1 MKITLLSVTLL
12 AAGLL
17 TGVHAREFDVV
28 TYNVENLFDAD
39 RVAAFTDYDESNAKD
54 SYTPGHLL
62 NKLRGIA
69 SVLKTFNDGKG
80 PDVIAFNEI
89 EMDFTPDSN
98 VPDMNAFLKKYK
110 DTTVEKMLTTGLTD
124 EIRGL
129 PSEALLLKHLADQ
142 GITGYHMAI
151 GADTP
156 DLEALATKGRR
167 ARLKAQKNVLFSR
180 FPINSV
186 KSHSTENARDILEAE
201 LSVDGHPF
209 RIFVNHWKSGAS
221 SNESEKSRRANAQTL
236 RDRLNEIF
244 AEDPSADIL
253 LVGDFNSQYN
263 QSQAYPYMT
272 PTGVNDILGSQGDEA
287 ATAHATNYSLYNLWY
302 ELPPNQRK
310 SDQFKG
316 EWGTLIQQMITP
328 GLYDNNG
335 IQYVDNSFHIV
346 ALDGIN
352 LRTPLKLPRRWS
364 NAGEGSGTSDH
375 LPTVSRFRTMEEGDK
390 KGRIELKNP
399 GKNDGSDKALSVGYE
414 TLKANRLPA
423 FDEKIAKNPVANEG
437 EFFHV
442 KGRIS
447 VQNPLTVKAGGAEF
461 LLWSHDFDFRRELQ
475 KFPVG
480 KEVEFIGELG
490 MHKGKWQLV
499 VQIPSWIIAPKMG
512 S

>member
-1 MKITLLSVTLL
+1 MKHALLPAALF

-17 TGVHAREFDVV
+17 ATAHAREFDVV
-28 TYNVENLFDAD
+28 SYNVENLFDAD
-39 RVAAFTDYDESNAKD
+39 RVAAFTDYDETNAPD
-54 SYTPGHLL
+54 SYNPKHVL

-98 VPDMNAFLKKYK
+98 VPDLDAFLKKYK
-110 DTTVEKMLTTGLTD
+110 DTTVEKMLTTELTD

-129 PSEALLLKHLADQ
+129 PSEALLLKHLTDQ
-142 GITGYHMAI
+142 GMTGYHVAI
-151 GADTP
+151 GADKP
-156 DLEALATKGRR
+156 DLEALAAKGRR
-167 ARLKAQKNVLFSR
+167 GHVKAQKNVLFSK
-180 FPINSV
+180 FPITSV
-186 KSHSTENARDILEAE
+186 KSHPTEEARDILEAE
-201 LSVDGHPF
+201 LSVDRHPF

-221 SNESEKSRRANAQTL
+221 SSETEATRRINAQTL

-244 AEDPSADIL
+244 DEDPSADIL

-263 QSQAYPYMT
+263 QSQIYPYMA
-272 PTGVNDILGSQGDEA
+272 PTGVNDILGSQGDES

-302 ELPPNQRK
+302 ELPPDQRK
-310 SDQFKG
+310 SDMFKN

-335 IQYVDNSFHIV
+335 IQYIDNSFRVV

-375 LPTVSRFRTMEEGDK
+375 LPTVSRFRTVDSNDK
-390 KGRIELKNP
+390 QTRIELKNP
-399 GKNDGSDKALSVGYE
+399 GKNDESAKALSVGYE
-414 TLKANRLPA
+414 TLKAGKLPA
-423 FDEKIAKNPVANEG
+423 FDEKIAKNPAANEG
-437 EFFHV
+437 NFFHV

-447 VQNPLTVKAGGAEF
+447 VQKPLTVKAGGAEF
-461 LLWSHDFDFRRELQ
+461 LLWSHDFNFRRELQ

-480 KEVEFIGELG
+480 KDVEFIGELN
-490 MHKGKWQLV
+490 MHKGQWQLV
-499 VQIPSWIIAPKMG
+499 LQLPSWLIAPKVA